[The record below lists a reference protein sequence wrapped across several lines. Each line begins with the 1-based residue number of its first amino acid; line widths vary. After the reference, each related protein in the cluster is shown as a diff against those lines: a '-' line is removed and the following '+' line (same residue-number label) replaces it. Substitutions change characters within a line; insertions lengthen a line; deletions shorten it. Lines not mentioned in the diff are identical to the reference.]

1 MCLRIYHISEWYC
14 TKLPIASMVRGGEE
28 QERECKRQTGT
39 IWANILF
46 IYLFNQYL
54 NRDITFSIASLKRAL
69 QKQNLTIQSY
79 T

>member
-1 MCLRIYHISEWYC
+1 MHHIC
-14 TKLPIASMVRGGEE
+14 APGES
-28 QERECKRQTGT
+28 QTDSKVSFY
-39 IWANILF
+39 LF
-46 IYLFNQYL
+46 IYLFIYLFKQYL

>member
-1 MCLRIYHISEWYC
+1 MNKKGSAND
-14 TKLPIASMVRGGEE
+14 KLE
-28 QERECKRQTGT
+28 QFRL
-39 IWANILF
+39 IFYLF